1 MSSAASLRGTIVHH
15 EDVTDL
21 RGYVLELQATAI
33 DTYRR
38 NRDLLEEHVRQED
51 SYRFGGYGTRQVSEL
66 LQNAADAMGT
76 DAGRVEFRV
85 ADRAL
90 YCANEGAPFNR
101 DGVRAVSMAFLSEKR
116 GEQIGRFGLGF
127 KSLLGITN
135 NPQIHSRDASFQ
147 FNGDDVAV
155 LFEGME
161 SQSGRLPVMRVP
173 TPVDTDAAQADD
185 PHLAELLGWAST
197 VIKVPL
203 VSGGTRI
210 RDELRGLNTELLLFM
225 RSIRELVVS
234 LQNADGSLNTMK
246 HTRDD
251 AADRGEVRLMG
262 PDGKKVRWLLAERRF
277 EPSSETLA
285 TLPDTARRNAMTVS
299 YAVPP
304 GTRAALGQ
312 FWAWFPLSDRT
323 TASGIFNAPWQVN
336 DDRTTMLAGSRLN
349 GEMLDVCAELFLDV
363 AIRSSDSK
371 DPAAHLDLFP
381 GRGREIRGPGDHR
394 LSEAIPRLARSR
406 EIIPDASG
414 VLRTPGEFS
423 NYPEAADE
431 DDGRAAPATEQI
443 VALWQEQVA
452 RIDTPHAGCYRTRT
466 RSSRL
471 RTLTRE
477 TGERTG
483 GEVRLDR
490 WLEEL
495 AAVGTPAALVA
506 CLEIVA
512 ALKRT
517 RGDDAVRHASIVPTS
532 AGRLSIEQAVATA
545 LLPVDGFES
554 PEGIPFVD
562 PRFAR
567 EDSVRARLV
576 ELGMRS
582 ASATT
587 ALKALVTRLSD
598 RSPDKDWNMFWS
610 LIEHADR
617 DESTKVIDTLRL
629 RASIKVASETGELRR
644 ASDLF
649 ASSPFSGV
657 PPERRAAAGGVPM
670 NTLVAAGCL
679 QATPRRA
686 AAENDGLFAGYRTW
700 LVSEFVQAFRTESL
714 RLDRVELEQLT
725 TLGPL
730 DILPGLVDA
739 PRDAATWTH
748 ELVGRGAEA
757 RHRYTAV
764 AVGGK
769 KASAAHFSFERWVLS
784 THGRVKTSNGIRRP
798 GDFVGAGL
806 MRFGAFLPV
815 ADAKMSEFFEAPE
828 QLVDVADALL
838 LRSFSP
844 DVIEPGSK
852 LDQRQLVEF
861 VVAVAGR
868 LKSRPAR
875 IPAFS
880 RGSVTWVPTGSVFV
894 AQSED
899 IADLDEL
906 EIAWLPAN
914 VPGVESLADRWRLQ
928 EAQVALAKSI
938 DIEPGTPP
946 ELVEDMHPSLRFRY
960 AKLENVKVARS
971 PRIVRRLSGP
981 HGSTEQRLRRALSDD
996 RLTIFIDSELDSID
1010 TLLEIFKGVGLG
1022 LSANDAARV
1031 LHEDESLRKTE
1042 LVNLCRAAET
1052 DSQRLLLLA
1061 GVKALRE
1068 ELPKGL
1074 LEVVEERQGEQ
1085 PDVRV
1090 AEIFLEIHG
1099 DDALWVLRKRL
1110 DDLDG
1115 VPKTWAGTDAARGFV
1130 ENLGFPIA
1138 FAGSQQVS
1146 KPRSVQIQG
1155 KIELSGLHDF
1165 QEDLAAQIRELVMA
1179 PGVPQRALLTLPTGA
1194 GKTRVSVEA
1203 VIRMILAGE
1212 LSGPILW
1219 IAQSEELCEQA
1230 IQTWTDVWR
1239 ALGDARV
1246 LEISRFWGD
1255 YAVEEADADFQLVVA
1270 IDDKVSSQISRS
1282 ASRLQWLSDPS
1293 LVVIDEAHT
1302 ATSKTYTE
1310 ILSWLG
1316 LTASQTSRTLLGLT
1330 ATAFKGRGVENN
1342 RTLAQRFGERRLEAF
1357 PAETAVSELRSR
1369 GVLSDID
1376 HRVLAGGDYEATD
1389 QELADLKKLKEV
1401 NRSLLERIGA
1411 DLERTQLL
1419 LDDLL
1424 AQPTDWPILVF
1435 TPSVASAHTMAALLR
1450 LEGRSAESVDGG
1462 MRRPAR
1468 RAAVERFKS
1477 GEAQFL
1483 INCDLLTQGFDA
1495 PTVRALYIARPT
1507 FSPNRYIQMVG
1518 RGLRGHKNG
1527 GTDIC
1532 TIVNVADTFD
1542 QFGIDLAYTEFDY
1555 LWEDRS

>member
-1 MSSAASLRGTIVHH
+1 MDEGQVA
-15 EDVTDL
+15 DL

-38 NRDLLEEHVRQED
+38 NRDLMEEHVRQED

-66 LQNAADAMGT
+66 LQNAADALGST
-76 DAGRVEFRV
+76 PGRVELRV
-85 ADRAL
+85 ANRAL
-90 YCANEGAPFNR
+90 YCANEGAPFTR

-116 GEQIGRFGLGF
+116 GDEIGRFGLGF

-135 NPQIHSRDASFQ
+135 NPQIHSREASFQ
-147 FNGDDVAV
+147 FNGDDVV
-155 LFEGME
+155 ELFEGMQ

-173 TPVDTDAAQADD
+173 TPIDSGAAQAED

-203 VSGGTRI
+203 VSGGPRI
-210 RDELRGLNTELLLFM
+210 REELLELNTELLLFM
-225 RSIRELVVS
+225 RSISELAVS
-234 LQNADGSLNTMK
+234 TQNADGTL
-246 HTRDD
+246 TRVRHVRED
-251 AADRGEVRLMG
+251 ASDRGEVFLMG
-262 PDGKKVRWLLAERRF
+262 PSGKKVRWLVADRRF
-277 EPSSETLA
+277 EPSPETLA
-285 TLPDTARRNAMTVS
+285 TLPDTARRTAMTVS

-304 GTRAALGQ
+304 GVRAGLGH
-312 FWAWFPLSDRT
+312 FWAWFPLNDLT

-363 AIRSSDSK
+363 AIRSSDPK

-381 GRGREIRGPGDHR
+381 GRGREVRGPGDHR
-394 LSEAIPRLARSR
+394 LSEAIPRLARFR

-414 VLRTPGEFS
+414 ALRAPGEFS
-423 NYPEAADE
+423 RFPEAADE

-443 VALWQEQVA
+443 VALWQDQIS
-452 RIDTPHAGCYRTRT
+452 RIDTPHSSCYRTRT

-477 TGERTG
+477 SGERTG
-483 GEVRLDR
+483 GEVRLDQ

-506 CLEIVA
+506 SLEIVG

-517 RGDDAVRHASIVPTS
+517 RGDDAVRHAAIVPTT
-532 AGRLSIEQAVATA
+532 AGRLSIERAVATA
-545 LLPVDGFES
+545 LLPVEGFES
-554 PEGIPFVD
+554 PESIPSVD
-562 PRFAR
+562 PRFATD
-567 EDSVRARLV
+567 EAVRTRLS

-587 ALKALVTRLSD
+587 ALKALVSRLGE
-598 RSPDKDWNMFWS
+598 RSPDKDWSMFWK
-610 LIEHADR
+610 LV
-617 DESTKVIDTLRL
+617 ESAEREESAKVIDALRL
-629 RASIKVASETGELRR
+629 RVGIKVISETGELRP

-649 ASSPFSGV
+649 ASSPFSGI
-657 PPERRAAAGGVPM
+657 PPERRAAAAGVPL

-679 QATPRRA
+679 QAAPRRA
-686 AAENDGLFAGYRTW
+686 AAENDRLFPSYRTW
-700 LVSEFVQAFRTESL
+700 LASEFAQAFRAESL
-714 RLDRVELEQLT
+714 RMDRVELQDLASF
-725 TLGPL
+725 GPL
-730 DILPGLVDA
+730 DILPGLAEA

-748 ELVGRGAEA
+748 ELVMRGAEP
-757 RHRYTAV
+757 RRRYTAV
-764 AVGGK
+764 AVGGR
-769 KASAAHFSFERWVLS
+769 KASASHFSFERWVLS

-798 GDFVGAGL
+798 GDFVGSSL
-806 MRFGAFLPV
+806 KRFGAFLPV
-815 ADAKMSEFFEAPE
+815 ADERISEFFEAPE
-828 QLVDVADALL
+828 RLIDVSDTLL

-844 DVIEPGSK
+844 AVIERGAS
-852 LDQRQLVEF
+852 LGQRELVEF
-861 VVAVAGR
+861 IVAVAGR
-868 LKSRPAR
+868 LRNRPAEM
-875 IPAFS
+875 PAFS
-880 RGSVTWVPTGSVFV
+880 RGSVTWASTGSVFI
-894 AQSED
+894 AQNED

-906 EIAWLPAN
+906 QIAWLPVH
-914 VPGVESLADRWRLQ
+914 VPGVEALAESWRLQ
-928 EAQVALAKSI
+928 EAQVALARSI
-938 DIEPGTPP
+938 DIEPGTPA
-946 ELVEDMHPSLRFRY
+946 ELVEDVHPSLRFRY
-960 AKLENVKVARS
+960 AKLDNVKIVRS

-981 HGSTEQRLRRALSDD
+981 DGSTEQRQRRALSED
-996 RLTIFIDSELDSID
+996 RLTIFVDSDLDSID
-1010 TLLEIFKGVGLG
+1010 TLLEVSNCIGLG
-1022 LSANDAARV
+1022 LTLDEVERV
-1031 LHEDESLRKTE
+1031 LSEDEALRRTE
-1042 LVNLCRAAET
+1042 LVNQCRAAPS
-1052 DSQRLLLLA
+1052 DSLRLLLLA
-1061 GVKALRE
+1061 GPRALRE
-1068 ELPKGL
+1068 ELPRGL
-1074 LEVVEERQGEQ
+1074 LEVVEERLGAQS
-1085 PDVRV
+1085 DARV

-1099 DDALWVLRKRL
+1099 DDSLWVLRKRL

-1115 VPKTWAGTDAARGFV
+1115 VPKAWAGADAARGFV

-1138 FAGSQQVS
+1138 FAGSQQVT

-1155 KIELSGLHDF
+1155 RIQLSELHDF
-1165 QEDLAAQIRELVMA
+1165 QEDLAAQIRELVLK
-1179 PGVPQRALLTLPTGA
+1179 PGTPQRALLTLPTGA

-1203 VIRMILAGE
+1203 VVRMVLAGE
-1212 LSGPILW
+1212 LSGPVLW

-1270 IDDKVSSQISRS
+1270 IDDKLSSQINTA
-1282 ASRLQWLSDPS
+1282 ASRLQWLADPA

-1316 LTASQTSRTLLGLT
+1316 LTSSQTSRPLLGLT
-1330 ATAFKGRGVENN
+1330 ATAFKGRGYENN
-1342 RTLAQRFGERRLEAF
+1342 RTLALRFGERRLEAF
-1357 PAETAVSELRSR
+1357 PADSAVSELRAR

-1376 HRVLAGGDYEATD
+1376 HRVLAGGDYEATA
-1389 QELADLKKLKEV
+1389 QELADLRKLNEV

-1411 DLERTQLL
+1411 DLDRTQLL

-1424 AQPTDWPILVF
+1424 AQPTEWPILVF
-1435 TPSVASAHTMAALLR
+1435 TPSVASAHTLAALLR
-1450 LEGRSAESVDGG
+1450 LERRTAESVDGG

-1468 RAAVERFKS
+1468 RRAVERFKS
-1477 GEAQFL
+1477 GDAQFL

-1495 PTVRALYIARPT
+1495 PKVRALYIARPT

-1518 RGLRGHKNG
+1518 RGLRGRING
-1527 GTDIC
+1527 GTDVC

-1542 QFGIDLAYTEFDY
+1542 QFGADLAYTEFDY